1 MFTKSSRV
9 TRVGAAAT
17 TLVLGL
23 FTPLALSASPATA
36 ASTLC
41 QKVSMAEVSTTLGI
55 KVTKV
60 TPVLNG
66 SVTVCWYQVG
76 SNPDAVYVRSS
87 IGSGVGVFNLNKSQ
101 SKTQGEHPA
110 TDKHFAPYSAF
121 STWLGSASYGF
132 TYGVVILKSK
142 NELDVGATKASLAK
156 VEALAKKVLPLL

>member
-1 MFTKSSRV
+1 MPTNFSRLYKV
-9 TRVGAAAT
+9 RAAAAI
-17 TLVLGL
+17 LASGILI
-23 FTPLALSASPATA
+23 PLALGPSVA
-36 ASTLC
+36 AAAPTLC
-41 QKVSMAEVSTTLGI
+41 QKVSVGEVSVALGV

-87 IGSGVGVFNLNKSQ
+87 IGTGVSVFNLNKSQ
-101 SKTQGEHPA
+101 SKTQGEHPT
-110 TDKHFAPYSAF
+110 TDKHFPPYSAF

-132 TYGVVILKSK
+132 TYGVVILKNK
-142 NELDVGATKASLAK
+142 NELDVGATKVSLAK